1 MISWEVC
8 VTSTLYIFDLRFLQ
22 VFDPIRFAILEMA
35 LRRAFFKNRK
45 SNRIKNLLNSRSKMY
60 KVEVTGLF
68 RCPALSVDAGCFE
81 KNMQKN

>member
-35 LRRAFFKNRK
+35 LRRAFFTFSVSFRPTARPHLSHLSPRK
-45 SNRIKNLLNSRSKMY
+45 
-60 KVEVTGLF
+60 
-68 RCPALSVDAGCFE
+68 
-81 KNMQKN
+81 